1 MNLEQRRKLSKS
13 HKGQISWIK
22 GKHHT
27 KESKRKISEA
37 NKGNNFW
44 LGRSH
49 SEESKKL
56 MSESHKGKHLSPK
69 TEFKKGLI
77 PWNKGKSPSKESIE
91 KSKKAI
97 KEKYL
102 SDPEY
107 RKMRSET
114 QKKLWSNPEYRKRM
128 SESQEKLWRNPEHQK
143 RMSQSAKVSINAGR
157 FRKGHEF
164 PEETKQKIRDYT
176 LKQYES
182 GSFPRQTNTKPE
194 SQIKEELIKRGYK
207 ESTDFIHQYKFMNK
221 FMCDFCFPK
230 QKVIIEVD
238 GDFWHA
244 NPNKYPDQSKLHPHQ
259 IKGIGKDKSK
269 SAYITKVDNG
279 SWKLL
284 RIWES
289 DIKKDIIECVNKIE
303 KALNDKK
310 GLN

>member
-1 MNLEQRRKLSKS
+1 MKKGSKMNLEQRRKLSKS

-114 QKKLWSNPEYRKRM
+114 QKNLWSNPAYRKRM
-128 SESQEKLWRNPEHQK
+128 SESQEKLWRNPEHRK
-143 RMSQSAKVSINAGR
+143 HMSQSAKVSINTGR

-164 PEETKQKIRDYT
+164 PEETKQKIREYT

-182 GSFPRQTNTKPE
+182 GSFPKQTNTKPE
-194 SQIKEELIKRGYK
+194 RQIKEEMVKRGYK
-207 ESTDFIHQYKFMNK
+207 EGIDFIHQYKFMNK
-221 FMCDFCFPK
+221 FMCDFCFP
-230 QKVIIEVD
+230 QKRVIIEVD
-238 GDFWHA
+238 GDFWHG
-244 NPNKYPDQSKLHPHQ
+244 NPKKYPAYSKLHKHQ
-259 IKGIGKDKSK
+259 IKGIGRDKSK
-269 SAYITKVDNG
+269 NAYISKVDNN
-279 SWKLL
+279 SWTLL
-284 RIWES
+284 RFWES
-289 DIKKDIIECVNKIE
+289 EIKEDVTKCVDKIE
-303 KALNDKK
+303 
-310 GLN
+310 